1 MKNLT
6 LEQANELLKT
16 ANTKQ
21 DIINI
26 LNKLN
31 LRSPETNTILYSGI
45 QDMDGFKDYLRKTNQ
60 YNDVRMIDKTPVGKF
75 LNIKE
80 NGNLKDALTRAFSN
94 GDPKFDV
101 IKEYGKRG
109 SELNNFFYDVGKND
123 SGLWDIAS
131 HRKI

>member
-31 LRSPETNTILYSGI
+31 LSSPETKTILYLAYRTW
-45 QDMDGFKDYLRKTNQ
+45 MVLKT
-60 YNDVRMIDKTPVGKF
+60 I
-75 LNIKE
+75 
-80 NGNLKDALTRAFSN
+80 
-94 GDPKFDV
+94 
-101 IKEYGKRG
+101 
-109 SELNNFFYDVGKND
+109 
-123 SGLWDIAS
+123 
-131 HRKI
+131 

>member
-31 LRSPETNTILYSGI
+31 LSSPETKTILYSGI
-45 QDMDGFKDYLRKTNQ
+45 QDMDGFKDYLKRP
-60 YNDVRMIDKTPVGKF
+60 I
-75 LNIKE
+75 NIIML
-80 NGNLKDALTRAFSN
+80 G
-94 GDPKFDV
+94 
-101 IKEYGKRG
+101 
-109 SELNNFFYDVGKND
+109 
-123 SGLWDIAS
+123 
-131 HRKI
+131 